1 VSTPDGALFQQVERE
16 PRLSDKVAQMILDT
30 ILSGKLMPGDK
41 LPSERELGEQ
51 FGVSRTVIRE
61 AVRAL
66 AAKGLITVRSGSG
79 LRVAPADASSVQES
93 MSLFLRAAMLDYR
106 KLSEI
111 RKVLEVE
118 IAGLAAERATPEDS
132 ERMTAAARR
141 MAETADSLQGSSPSE
156 AVVEAAAQRDLE
168 FHGAIA
174 EATHNELFSLL
185 MDPIGQSLMTVRRA
199 NLRVNLE
206 RTVELHDALVERI
219 VAHDAEGARAAMAR
233 HLDDTEETWH
243 ELHPDES

>member
-1 VSTPDGALFQQVERE
+1 MSTPTGALFQQVERE

-30 ILSGKLMPGDK
+30 ILSGKLSPGDK

-51 FGVSRTVIRE
+51 FGVSRTVVRE

-66 AAKGLITVRSGSG
+66 AAKGLISVRSGSG

-106 KLSEI
+106 KLHEL

-118 IAGLAAERATPEDS
+118 IAGIAAERATPEDAAQVA
-132 ERMTAAARR
+132 AAARR
-141 MAETADSLQGSSPSE
+141 MAETSGLDGSSSSE
-156 AVVEAAAQRDLE
+156 AVVESAAQRDLE
-168 FHGAIA
+168 FHRAIA

-199 NLRVNLE
+199 NLQVNLE
-206 RTVELHDALVERI
+206 RTLELHEALVERI
-219 VAHDAEGARAAMAR
+219 LARDAEGARAAMSR
-233 HLDDTEETWH
+233 HLDDTEQTWRQ
-243 ELHPDES
+243 LHPEEA